1 MGLYKLVLSKQVRKK
16 DFLKLPA
23 NDRLK
28 VVRAIKSLSDNPHP
42 PQARKLTSREEYRL
56 RQGDY
61 RILYVVEDKIRIV
74 EVRRVRH
81 RREVY
86 RSTQ

>member
-16 DFLKLPA
+16 DFPKLSA

-28 VVRAIKSLSDNPHP
+28 VIRVIKSLSNNPYP
-42 PQARKLTSREEYRL
+42 PQAKKLTNREEYRL

-61 RILYVVEDKIRIV
+61 RILYVVEDKVRIV

-86 RSTQ
+86 RSVQ

>member
-16 DFLKLPA
+16 DFPKLPA

-28 VVRAIKSLSDNPHP
+28 VLRAIENLRSDPYP
-42 PQARKLTSREEYRL
+42 PQSKKLTNREEYRL

-61 RILYVVEDKIRIV
+61 RVLYVVEDIVKIV

-81 RREVY
+81 RRDVY
-86 RSTQ
+86 RLK